1 MNSCNSGSASS
12 LECQA
17 APGTISNSSVEK
29 KLSATALTLLYCQA
43 AEAVPALGRVALGR
57 RLREGGKGAEDEC
70 GCCCTAFP
78 VHTTSFCAA
87 LLQAAF
93 QERTSDRGVDRRGS
107 RPGLDE
113 ATGAPAGSFAD
124 STGGD
129 RSTAGVQDRGRPD

>member
-29 KLSATALTLLYCQA
+29 KLAATALTLLYCQA

-93 QERTSDRGVDRRGS
+93 QERTSDRGVDRR
-107 RPGLDE
+107 
-113 ATGAPAGSFAD
+113 
-124 STGGD
+124 D
-129 RSTAGVQDRGRPD
+129 RARAWMRRTARRPDRLPTALAEIDQLRASK